1 MRLIQPRSLIVRT
14 GGLLA
19 GLVGIIGCEG
29 VWAATLTW
37 DGGASDNNLSSANN
51 WSPNQTPSAG
61 DLLTFPSLNYGP
73 GNTPGLNDLG
83 TLALDGLEF
92 GENGTALSFAA
103 QFSFDGN
110 PGNGATIT
118 STNAGQASLNGGV
131 RQSNSAN
138 SISVN
143 IASTGN
149 VRLGTVTNAT
159 GLVKSG
165 TGSGTLFLDS
175 NGNNYAGSTTINAGT
190 LRLGAASVI
199 PDSSNLIL
207 NGGTFHTG
215 GFTETLGTL
224 DVNASAVINM
234 SGSGT
239 VTFSPSNLVAWSGT
253 LSIWN
258 WDVGGGTPTSMR
270 FGLNSAALTAS
281 QLYNIRVYDGAGT
294 SYLGSGALNSSGFL
308 VLVPEPGA
316 VMTGVLLLGVVG
328 WRERRY
334 FLRVRAAGCRS

>member
-14 GGLLA
+14 GSFLA
-19 GLVGIIGCEG
+19 GLVGIIGYEG

-37 DGGASDNNLSSANN
+37 DGGGSVDDLSSANN
-51 WSPNQTPSAG
+51 WSPNQSPASG
-61 DLLTFPSLNYGP
+61 DLLIFPALSYGSN
-73 GNTPGLNDLG
+73 NTPGLNDLG
-83 TLALDGLEF
+83 TLALDGLQFSEDV
-92 GENGTALSFAA
+92 TALPFTA

-118 STNAGQASLNGGV
+118 STNSGLANLSGGV
-131 RQSNSAN
+131 RQSNFAD

-143 IASTGN
+143 ITSTGN

-165 TGSGTLFLDS
+165 TGTGTLYLDS

-190 LRLGAASVI
+190 LRLGAANAI

-207 NGGTFHTG
+207 NGGTFHTS
-215 GFTETLGTL
+215 GFADTLGTL
-224 DVNASAVINM
+224 DVNANAIINM
-234 SGSGT
+234 GSNS
-239 VTFSPSNLVAWSGT
+239 VLAFSPSNLLAWSGT
-253 LSIWN
+253 LSIWE

-316 VMTGVLLLGVVG
+316 VMTGVLLLGLVG